1 MQITIELQPIGE
13 GRELVAW
20 LLASFVV
27 TFVVTRVITRMI
39 ASGRGP
45 FRDTTIGGVHIH
57 HQVYGI
63 FMMIG
68 AGTAELTYQPEA
80 PWVQVVAVVFGAG
93 AALTLDEFAL
103 WLRLDDV
110 YWAEE
115 GRRSVDAVMIAVV
128 IGILLLVGSNP
139 FNDSDPGVGAPLVAV
154 NIVVNLVFAAM
165 AILKGR
171 NIMGIIGVFVPVVAL
186 VGACRLARPRSY
198 WARRWYKPGSRKRER
213 AERRFPPGRRDR
225 WDRIVDWLAR
235 PPERRHTSAHIE
247 IGPPGLLHDTHRPV
261 QDDTHRHDDHL
272 HDGPRSDGPCDV
284 GRDGGAER
292 PAPSDDP
299 ARASGE
305 G

>member
-1 MQITIELQPIGE
+1 MQIDVDLVPTIGE

-68 AGTAELTYQPEA
+68 AGTAELTYQPEP
-80 PWVQVVAVVFGAG
+80 PWVQVIAVVFGAG

-128 IGILLLVGSNP
+128 IGGLLLIGSNP
-139 FNDSDPGVGAPLVAV
+139 LADNEPGAAGPLIAL
-154 NIVVNLVFAAM
+154 NIAINLLFATL

-171 NIMGIIGVFVPVVAL
+171 NILGIIGVFVPVVAI
-186 VGACRLARPRSY
+186 VATCRLARPRSF
-198 WARRWYKPGSRKRER
+198 WARRRYKPGSRTLER
-213 AERRFPPGRRDR
+213 AQRRFPEGKLNR
-225 WDRIVDWLAR
+225 WDKVVDWLAR
-235 PPERRHTSAHIE
+235 PPQREHPHAHIE
-247 IGPPGLLHDTHRPV
+247 IGPPGLAHPAPQPAAPLPTAPRSGTPRSADTD
-261 QDDTHRHDDHL
+261 DDTDTDTDTDD
-272 HDGPRSDGPCDV
+272 
-284 GRDGGAER
+284 A
-292 PAPSDDP
+292 APGVEGP
-299 ARASGE
+299 ARTPGE
-305 G
+305 A